1 MERLG
6 ANALCV
12 PGDVSDEGAVRGMV
26 GVVMGGFGRVDVLV
40 NNAGIS
46 HISPIEET
54 TLVDWRRVLE
64 INLTGP
70 FLMCRELG
78 KKLLERGS
86 GSIVNLSS
94 VAGYWASRNG
104 RRTTRASTDSQDSHE
119 PSRRS
124 GEDAACE

>member
-1 MERLG
+1 LERLG
-6 ANALCV
+6 ANALSV

-64 INLTGP
+64 VNLTGP

-78 KKLLERGS
+78 KKMLERGS
-86 GSIVNLSS
+86 GSIVNISS
-94 VAGYWASRNG
+94 VAGYWAARNG
-104 RRTTRASTDSQDSHE
+104 RRTTRASTDS
-119 PSRRS
+119 
-124 GEDAACE
+124 

>member
-1 MERLG
+1 
-6 ANALCV
+6 
-12 PGDVSDEGAVRGMV
+12 
-26 GVVMGGFGRVDVLV
+26 MGGFGRVDVLV

-64 INLTGP
+64 VNLTGP

>member
-6 ANALCV
+6 ANALSV
-12 PGDVSDEGAVRGMV
+12 PGDVSDKGAVRGMV

-64 INLTGP
+64 VNLTGP

-78 KKLLERGS
+78 KRCWSEAPG
-86 GSIVNLSS
+86 
-94 VAGYWASRNG
+94 A
-104 RRTTRASTDSQDSHE
+104 
-119 PSRRS
+119 
-124 GEDAACE
+124 